1 MKRILATAVA
11 LFAVQSAALA
21 QNGTA
26 VQRDLPTAIGL
37 TLIWAVVAAI
47 LFIIAFKAVDAAVPG
62 DLKQQLADGNTA
74 MAVFVSGI
82 CIACAIIIAAL
93 VG

>member
-1 MKRILATAVA
+1 MKRIIAITATF
-11 LFAVQSAALA
+11 FAAQSAALA
-21 QNGTA
+21 QTNG
-26 VQRDLPTAIGL
+26 VQHDLPTAIGL
-37 TLIWAVVAAI
+37 TLIWAVVAAV
-47 LFIIAFKAVDAAVPG
+47 LFVVAFKAVDYATPG

>member
-1 MKRILATAVA
+1 MKKLGVGALAVLLSQAPASAQGTSPTSDLASQIGMTMIGA
-11 LFAVQSAALA
+11 AIAAL
-21 QNGTA
+21 
-26 VQRDLPTAIGL
+26 
-37 TLIWAVVAAI
+37 
-47 LFIIAFKAVDAAVPG
+47 LFFIAFKVVDYATPG
-62 DLKQQLADGNTA
+62 DLKQQIADGNTA